1 MLQRAETVLAG
12 LWAGLLLGIAAI
24 AAPSV
29 FAGLEGSR
37 EQAGVVA
44 RLIFASEARAS
55 LVFAIV
61 LFVIERRLAERRA
74 QAGEGSRISAEL
86 LLPLGALFCVVLG
99 YFALQPLMEAA
110 RAGTG
115 KYSFAALHATSTV
128 FYGIKTL
135 LVLVLAWRASG
146 KR

>member
-1 MLQRAETVLAG
+1 MLQRTETVLAG

-24 AAPSV
+24 AAPSA
-29 FAGLEGSR
+29 FAALDGAR
-37 EQAGVVA
+37 EQAGQVV
-44 RLIFASEARAS
+44 RLIFAAEARAS

-61 LFVIERRLAERRA
+61 LFVIERRLAEQRA
-74 QAGEGSRISAEL
+74 QSGQGSRISAEL

-99 YFALQPLMEAA
+99 YFALQPLMEEA
-110 RAGTG
+110 RTGAG
-115 KYSFAALHATSTV
+115 KYSFGALHATSTV